1 MAGQRWPC
9 ASAPVLK
16 RIQTEALQG
25 RKIIAQGKSAQRM
38 PPWVQRPKIISFSHR
53 MGEGGRR
60 PDEGWR

>member
-1 MAGQRWPC
+1 
-9 ASAPVLK
+9 
-16 RIQTEALQG
+16 
-25 RKIIAQGKSAQRM
+25 M